1 MSANLR
7 NALQRLGVPR
17 VEAALVAFLQEHDD
31 AATHDIM
38 EATELRQ
45 PEVSVGMRRLKARG
59 WVASEPIPREG
70 KGRPMNRY
78 KRTVSEKDIHDHYER
93 HAKKAIA
100 ALETAWQDAA
110 DQLQALHAV

>member
-1 MSANLR
+1 MSGELR
-7 NALQRLGVPR
+7 DALQRLGVPR
-17 VEAALVAFLQEHDD
+17 VEAALVAFLQEHED

-78 KRTVSEKDIHDHYER
+78 KRLVEPRTVHSHYER
-93 HAKKAIA
+93 HAKQAIA
-100 ALETAWQDAA
+100 ALEQAWQDAA
-110 DQLQALHAV
+110 DSLEPLQAV